1 MRYYKYIISFLVIII
16 VLLISMLIYT
26 KYFEERIIF
35 TLFGDDE
42 IILYEN
48 DKYLEYGFVAFS
60 ESGKN
65 LNDEVKIKSDL
76 DTSKVG
82 EYKIKYS
89 IRKFLKTY
97 QGVRKIK
104 VLKNELEE
112 VEFTLKGS
120 SIVNL
125 QVGNVYVDPKFTC
138 IHKET
143 KKDLSNYVIIEN
155 TINNQK
161 EGEYEIIYRLLYNG
175 KEKIL
180 KRKVYVFKHKN
191 SHIISTTA
199 LTNKPVS
206 IKFQSNIHNFSYVIC
221 PNETIRKT
229 NKFTYNFF
237 ENGKYTFYIV
247 DSLNNYEE
255 YIVTINNIDKTPP
268 TGTCSAILLDGKTT
282 YSVKTDDVDIDKY
295 LYNSEEKYASLNKNY
310 IVPKYQRNAKVT
322 LFDKAG
328 NKTEIYCGIQRTYK
342 EPLNYLKK
350 EDIKYSSKTDSLI
363 VNMMEKDGYYLTHL
377 WIKDPYLQIN
387 KEMINSNRRTLQE
400 PKQILEQAINKYNL
414 NSKLVWSSSAS
425 ATVFKGA
432 YYKALVNKSPIYN
445 LKEPSALLVYNGK
458 VIINDY
464 KEYAANTVIYYINE
478 SNELSYI
485 PIMASKDAS
494 YRKASFEKALDSG
507 IRHTFAFNM
516 ILVKNGVSQKTG
528 NDYYALRNGFCQLDE
543 NNFLSVVS
551 DTKRWNRQ
559 DFADYMASLGCKLA
573 VNFDGG
579 GSVALFYKEKNNK
592 NILTLAG
599 NQRALTSVLYVT
611 ELN

>member
-1 MRYYKYIISFLVIII
+1 MKYYKYLISSLIIIII
-16 VLLISMLIYT
+16 VLTSMLVYT
-26 KYFEERIIF
+26 KYFEEKIIF

-48 DKYLEYGFVAFS
+48 DEYLEYGFVAVS

-65 LNDEVKIKSDL
+65 LNSEVKIKSNL

-82 EYKIKYS
+82 KYKIEYS

-97 QGVRKIK
+97 KGIRKIN
-104 VLKNELEE
+104 VLENDLQE

-125 QVGNVYVDPKFTC
+125 EVGNEYLDPKFTC
-138 IHKET
+138 IHKES
-143 KKDLSNYVIIEN
+143 KKDLSSYVVIEN
-155 TINNQK
+155 LVNNQK
-161 EGEYEIIYRLLYNG
+161 EGEYEIIYRLIYNG
-175 KEKIL
+175 KEKRL
-180 KRKVYVFKHKN
+180 KRKVYVFEQKN
-191 SHIISTTA
+191 SHTINTTA

-206 IKFQSNIHNFSYVIC
+206 ISFQSNIHNFSHVIC
-221 PNETIRKT
+221 PNETIRNS

-255 YIVTINNIDKTPP
+255 YIVTINNIDRTPP
-268 TGTCSAILLDGKTT
+268 TGTCEAILLDGKTT
-282 YSVKTDDVDIDKY
+282 YSVKTNDTDIDKY

-310 IVPKYQRNAKVT
+310 IASKYQRDAKV
-322 LFDKAG
+322 LLLDKAG
-328 NKTEIYCGIQRTYK
+328 NKTEVLCIIKRTYK
-342 EPLNYLKK
+342 KPLDYLEQK
-350 EDIKYSSKTDSLI
+350 DIKYSSKTDTLI

-377 WIKDPYLQIN
+377 WIKDPYLQVN
-387 KEMINSNRRTLQE
+387 KEMIKESSKTLQA
-400 PKQILEQAINKYNL
+400 PRKILEQAVNKYNL
-414 NSKLVWSSSAS
+414 NDKLVWSSSAS
-425 ATVFKGA
+425 APVLKGSF
-432 YYKALVNKSPIYN
+432 YSALAKKSPMYN

-458 VIINDY
+458 IIINDY
-464 KEYAANTVIYYINE
+464 KDYAANTVIYYINE

-485 PIMASKDAS
+485 PIMASNDAS
-494 YRKASFEKALDSG
+494 YRKVRFEKALESG
-507 IRHTFAFNM
+507 IRNTFAFNM
-516 ILVKNGVSQKTG
+516 ILVKDGVAQTTG
-528 NDYYALRNGFCQLDE
+528 NDYYALRSGFCQLDE

-559 DFADYMASLGCKLA
+559 DFANYMQSLGCKLA

-592 NILTLAG
+592 NIMTLAG
-599 NQRALTSVLYVT
+599 NQRALSSVLYVT
-611 ELN
+611 ELD